1 MDTIMVCID
10 ESETSEIVLGRAV
23 EMAKAFDAAL
33 HVVHAVYGP
42 AKIRGHVELPN
53 ETADY
58 AGRIA
63 ADGARRAEELGATRV
78 SFHGLLGD
86 IGPALCEAAERLDAD
101 LIVMGSRG
109 HGRVVGAILG
119 SAAQHVTAH
128 APCSVLVAR

>member
-1 MDTIMVCID
+1 MVCID
-10 ESETSEIVLGRAV
+10 ESETAEVVLASAIA
-23 EMAKAFDAAL
+23 MATAFDADL

-53 ETADY
+53 ETGDY
-58 AGRIA
+58 AA
-63 ADGARRAEELGATRV
+63 EVATKGARRAEELGATRV
-78 SFHGLLGD
+78 TPHGLLGD

-109 HGRVVGAILG
+109 HGRVLGAILG